1 MVNSETERLLTAAL
15 DIGIT
20 LSDHQTKQLLMYLD
34 LLEKWNHAYNLT
46 AVRSRFEMLGRHLI
60 ESLAIS
66 PFISGSQVV
75 DVGSGAG
82 LPGIPLAIANP
93 AVQYTLLDSNGKKSR
108 FLLEVKRAL
117 SLANVEVE
125 TVRVESWLP
134 TKRFDSVVT
143 RAFADLATTL
153 ASVDHVLS
161 DQGMVYAMKTQ
172 QAQHEI
178 ESLPDTTRQVTA
190 RDINVP
196 CRDWS
201 FRLLAVQ
208 PHAQAPL

>member
-1 MVNSETERLLTAAL
+1 MVNSEAERLLTAAA
-15 DIGIT
+15 DIGID
-20 LSDHQTKQLLMYLD
+20 LSDHQTTQLLAYLG
-34 LLEKWNHAYNLT
+34 LLEKWNNAYNLT
-46 AVRSRFEMLGRHLI
+46 AVRSRSEMLSRHLF

-66 PFISGSQVV
+66 PFISGKQVV
-75 DVGSGAG
+75 DVGTGAG

-93 AVQYTLLDSNGKKSR
+93 AVHYTLIDSNGKKSR

-117 SLANVEVE
+117 MLANVEIE

-153 ASVDHVLS
+153 VRVDHVLT

-178 ESLPDTTRQVTA
+178 ESLADATRQVTA
-190 RDINVP
+190 QNITVP
-196 CRDWS
+196 GRDWS
-201 FRLLAVQ
+201 FQLLAVQ
-208 PHAQAPL
+208 PRAAAL

>member
-15 DIGIT
+15 DIGIA
-20 LSDHQTKQLLMYLD
+20 LSDHQTKQLLRYLD

-46 AVRSRFEMLGRHLI
+46 AVRSRFEMLGRHLV

-117 SLANVEVE
+117 NLANVEVE
-125 TVRVESWLP
+125 TVRVESWVP
-134 TKRFDSVVT
+134 TKQFDSVVT

-153 ASVDHVLS
+153 ARVDHVLS

-190 RDINVP
+190 RKINVP
-196 CRDWS
+196 GRDWA
-201 FRLLAVQ
+201 FQLLAVQ
-208 PHAQAPL
+208 PHAEAPL

>member
-15 DIGIT
+15 DIGIA
-20 LSDHQTKQLLMYLD
+20 LSDHQTKQLLGYLD

-46 AVRSRFEMLGRHLI
+46 AVRSRSEMLGRHLV

-125 TVRVESWLP
+125 TVRVESWAP
-134 TKRFDSVVT
+134 TKLFDSVVT

-153 ASVDHVLS
+153 ARVDHVLS

-190 RDINVP
+190 RNINVP
-196 CRDWS
+196 GRDWS
-201 FRLLAVQ
+201 FQLLAVQ
-208 PHAQAPL
+208 PHAGAPL

>member
-1 MVNSETERLLTAAL
+1 MVNAEAERLLTAAA
-15 DIGIT
+15 DIGID
-20 LSDHQTKQLLMYLD
+20 LSDHQTTQLLSYLD

-46 AVRSRFEMLGRHLI
+46 AVRSRSEMFSRHLV

-66 PFISGSQVV
+66 PFISGKQVV

-117 SLANVEVE
+117 MLANVEIE

-153 ASVDHVLS
+153 VRVDHVLS

-178 ESLPDTTRQVTA
+178 DSLPDATRQVTA
-190 RDINVP
+190 QNINVP
-196 CRDWS
+196 GRDWS
-201 FRLLAVQ
+201 FQLLAVK
-208 PHAQAPL
+208 PRAEAAL

>member
-1 MVNSETERLLTAAL
+1 MVNLEAERLSTAAA
-15 DIGIT
+15 DIGID
-20 LSDHQTKQLLMYLD
+20 LSDHQTTQLLSYLD
-34 LLEKWNHAYNLT
+34 LLEKWNNAYNLT
-46 AVRSRFEMLGRHLI
+46 AVRSRSEMLSRHLV

-66 PFISGSQVV
+66 PFISGKQVV

-93 AVQYTLLDSNGKKSR
+93 AVHYTLLDSNGKKSR
-108 FLLEVKRAL
+108 FLLEVKRTL
-117 SLANVEVE
+117 MLANVEVE

-153 ASVDHVLS
+153 VRVDHVLS

-178 ESLPDTTRQVTA
+178 DALPDATRQVTA
-190 RDINVP
+190 QNINVP
-196 CRDWS
+196 GRDWS
-201 FRLLAVQ
+201 FQLLAVQ
-208 PHAQAPL
+208 SRAEAAL

>member
-1 MVNSETERLLTAAL
+1 MANSETDQLLSAAL
-15 DIGIT
+15 DIGIA
-20 LSDHQTKQLLMYLD
+20 LSDHQTMQLLTYLD

-46 AVRSRFEMLGRHLI
+46 AVRSRSEMLNRHLI

-66 PFISGSQVV
+66 PFISGQKVV
-75 DVGSGAG
+75 DVGTGAG
-82 LPGIPLAIANP
+82 FPGMPLAIANP

-108 FLLEVKRAL
+108 FLWEVKRAL
-117 SLANVEVE
+117 ILTNVEIE

-134 TKRFDSVVT
+134 TKRFDAVVT

-153 ASVDHVLS
+153 VRVDHVLS

-178 ESLPDTTRQVTA
+178 ESLPDATRSVTA
-190 RDINVP
+190 ETINVP
-196 CRDWS
+196 GRDWS
-201 FRLLAVQ
+201 FQLLAVQ
-208 PHAQAPL
+208 PHVEAS

>member
-1 MVNSETERLLTAAL
+1 MVNSETDQLLSAAL
-15 DIGIT
+15 DIGIA
-20 LSDHQTKQLLMYLD
+20 LSDHQTMQLLTYLD
-34 LLEKWNHAYNLT
+34 LLEKWNNAYNLT
-46 AVRSRFEMLGRHLI
+46 AVRSRSEMLSRHLI

-66 PFISGSQVV
+66 PFISGQKVV
-75 DVGSGAG
+75 DVGTGAG
-82 LPGIPLAIANP
+82 FPGMPLAIANP

-117 SLANVEVE
+117 MLTNVEIE

-134 TKRFDSVVT
+134 TKRFDAVVT

-153 ASVDHVLS
+153 VRVDHVLS

-178 ESLPDTTRQVTA
+178 ESLPDATRSVTA
-190 RDINVP
+190 ENINVP
-196 CRDWS
+196 GRDWS
-201 FRLLAVQ
+201 FQLLAVQ
-208 PHAQAPL
+208 PHVEAS

>member
-1 MVNSETERLLTAAL
+1 MVNLEAERLLTAAA
-15 DIGIT
+15 DIGID
-20 LSDHQTKQLLMYLD
+20 LSDHQTTQLLSYLD

-46 AVRSRFEMLGRHLI
+46 AVRSRSEMFSRHLV

-66 PFISGSQVV
+66 PFISGKQVV

-117 SLANVEVE
+117 MLANVEIE

-153 ASVDHVLS
+153 VRVDHVLS

-178 ESLPDTTRQVTA
+178 DSLPDATRQVTA
-190 RDINVP
+190 QNINVP
-196 CRDWS
+196 GRDWS
-201 FRLLAVQ
+201 FQLLAVK
-208 PHAQAPL
+208 PRAEAAL

>member
-1 MVNSETERLLTAAL
+1 MVNSETERLLAAAL

-20 LSDHQTKQLLMYLD
+20 LNDHQLKQLLSYLD

-46 AVRSRFEMLGRHLI
+46 AVRSRFEMLGRHVI

-66 PFISGSQVV
+66 PFITGNQVV

-93 AVQYTLLDSNGKKSR
+93 SVQYTLLDSNGKKSR
-108 FLLEVKRAL
+108 FLSEVKRVL
-117 SLANVEVE
+117 KLANVEIE

-172 QAQHEI
+172 QAQNEI
-178 ESLPDTTRQVTA
+178 ASLPDETRQVTA
-190 RDINVP
+190 RNINVP
-196 CRDWS
+196 GRDWS
-201 FRLLAVQ
+201 FQLLAVL
-208 PHAQAPL
+208 PHVEAPL

>member
-1 MVNSETERLLTAAL
+1 MVNSEAERLLTAAA
-15 DIGIT
+15 DIGID
-20 LSDHQTKQLLMYLD
+20 LSGHQTAQLLSYLD
-34 LLEKWNHAYNLT
+34 LLEKWNNAYNLT
-46 AVRSRFEMLGRHLI
+46 AVRSRSEMLSRHLV

-66 PFISGSQVV
+66 PFISGKQVV
-75 DVGSGAG
+75 DVGTGAG

-93 AVQYTLLDSNGKKSR
+93 AVHYTLLDSNGKKSR

-117 SLANVEVE
+117 ILANVEIE

-153 ASVDHVLS
+153 VRVEHVLT

-178 ESLPDTTRQVTA
+178 ESLPDATRQVTA
-190 RDINVP
+190 QIINVP
-196 CRDWS
+196 GRDWS
-201 FRLLAVQ
+201 FQLLAVQ
-208 PHAQAPL
+208 PRAEAAL

>member
-1 MVNSETERLLTAAL
+1 MVNLEAERLSTAAA
-15 DIGIT
+15 DIGID
-20 LSDHQTKQLLMYLD
+20 LSDHQTTQLLSYLD
-34 LLEKWNHAYNLT
+34 LLEKWNNAYNLT
-46 AVRSRFEMLGRHLI
+46 AVRSRSEMLSRHLV

-66 PFISGSQVV
+66 PFISGKQVV

-93 AVQYTLLDSNGKKSR
+93 AVHYTLLDSNGKKSR

-117 SLANVEVE
+117 MLANVEVE

-153 ASVDHVLS
+153 VRVDHVLS

-178 ESLPDTTRQVTA
+178 DSLPDATRQVTA
-190 RDINVP
+190 QNINVP
-196 CRDWS
+196 GREWS
-201 FRLLAVQ
+201 FQLLAVQ
-208 PHAQAPL
+208 PRAEAAL

>member
-1 MVNSETERLLTAAL
+1 MVNSEAERLLTAAA
-15 DIGIT
+15 DIGID
-20 LSDHQTKQLLMYLD
+20 LSDHQTAQLLSYLD
-34 LLEKWNHAYNLT
+34 LLEKWNNAYNLT
-46 AVRSRFEMLGRHLI
+46 AVRSRSEMLSRHLV

-66 PFISGSQVV
+66 PFISGKQVV
-75 DVGSGAG
+75 DVGTGAG

-117 SLANVEVE
+117 MLANVEIE

-134 TKRFDSVVT
+134 AKRFDSVVT

-153 ASVDHVLS
+153 VRVDHVLS

-178 ESLPDTTRQVTA
+178 DSLPDATRQVTA
-190 RDINVP
+190 QNITVP
-196 CRDWS
+196 GRDWS
-201 FRLLAVQ
+201 FQLLAVQ
-208 PHAQAPL
+208 PRAEAAL

>member
-196 CRDWS
+196 GRDWS

>member
-1 MVNSETERLLTAAL
+1 MANSETDRLLTAAL
-15 DIGIT
+15 DIGIA
-20 LSDHQTKQLLMYLD
+20 LSDRQTMQLLTYLD

-46 AVRSRFEMLGRHLI
+46 AVRSRSEMLSRHLI

-66 PFISGSQVV
+66 PFISGKKVV
-75 DVGSGAG
+75 DVGTGAG
-82 LPGIPLAIANP
+82 LPGMPLAIANP

-108 FLLEVKRAL
+108 FLSEVKRAL
-117 SLANVEVE
+117 MLTNVEIE

-153 ASVDHVLS
+153 VRVDHVLS

-178 ESLPDTTRQVTA
+178 ESLPDATRSVTA
-190 RDINVP
+190 ETINVP
-196 CRDWS
+196 GRDWS
-201 FRLLAVQ
+201 FQLLAVQ
-208 PHAQAPL
+208 PHVEAS

>member
-1 MVNSETERLLTAAL
+1 MVNSETERLQTAVL

-20 LSDHQTKQLLMYLD
+20 LSDHQTTQLLTYLD
-34 LLEKWNHAYNLT
+34 LLEKWNDAYNLT
-46 AVRSRFEMLGRHLI
+46 AVRSRSEMLSRHLI

-66 PFISGSQVV
+66 PFISGKQVV
-75 DVGSGAG
+75 DVGTGAG

-93 AVQYTLLDSNGKKSR
+93 TVSYTLLDSNGKKSR

-117 SLANVEVE
+117 MLANIEIE
-125 TVRVESWLP
+125 TVRVESWVP
-134 TKRFDSVVT
+134 KKRFDSVVT

-153 ASVDHVLS
+153 VRVDHVLS

-178 ESLPDTTRQVTA
+178 ESLPDATRAVTA
-190 RDINVP
+190 QNIKVP
-196 CRDWS
+196 GRDWS
-201 FRLLAVQ
+201 FELLAVQ
-208 PHAQAPL
+208 PRVEATL

>member
-15 DIGIT
+15 DIGIA
-20 LSDHQTKQLLMYLD
+20 LSDHQTKQLLGYLD

-46 AVRSRFEMLGRHLI
+46 AVRSRFEMLGRHLV

-117 SLANVEVE
+117 NLANVEVE
-125 TVRVESWLP
+125 TVRVESWVP
-134 TKRFDSVVT
+134 TKQFDSVVT

-153 ASVDHVLS
+153 ARVDHVLS
-161 DQGMVYAMKTQ
+161 DQGMVYAMKTE

-178 ESLPDTTRQVTA
+178 DALPDATRQVTA
-190 RDINVP
+190 QNINVP
-196 CRDWS
+196 GRDWP
-201 FRLLAVQ
+201 FQLLAVQ
-208 PHAQAPL
+208 PRVEAAL

>member
-1 MVNSETERLLTAAL
+1 MVNLEAERLSTAAA
-15 DIGIT
+15 DIGID
-20 LSDHQTKQLLMYLD
+20 LSDHQTTQLLSYLD
-34 LLEKWNHAYNLT
+34 LLEKWNNAYNLT
-46 AVRSRFEMLGRHLI
+46 AVRSRSEMLSRHLV

-66 PFISGSQVV
+66 PFISGKQVV

-93 AVQYTLLDSNGKKSR
+93 AVHYTLLDSNGKKSR

-117 SLANVEVE
+117 MLANVEVE

-134 TKRFDSVVT
+134 KKRFDSVVT

-153 ASVDHVLS
+153 VRVDHVLS

-178 ESLPDTTRQVTA
+178 DSLPDATRQVTA
-190 RDINVP
+190 QNINVP
-196 CRDWS
+196 GRDWS
-201 FRLLAVQ
+201 FQLLAVQ
-208 PHAQAPL
+208 PRAEAAL

>member
-15 DIGIT
+15 DIGIA
-20 LSDHQTKQLLMYLD
+20 LSDHQTKQLLGYLD

-46 AVRSRFEMLGRHLI
+46 AVRSRFEMLGRHLV

-82 LPGIPLAIANP
+82 IPGIPLAIANP

-117 SLANVEVE
+117 NLANVEVE
-125 TVRVESWLP
+125 TVRVESWVP
-134 TKRFDSVVT
+134 TKQFDSVVT

-153 ASVDHVLS
+153 ARVDHVLS

-190 RDINVP
+190 RNINVP
-196 CRDWS
+196 GRDWS
-201 FRLLAVQ
+201 FQLLAVQ
-208 PHAQAPL
+208 PHAEAPL

>member
-1 MVNSETERLLTAAL
+1 MVNSEAERLLTAAA
-15 DIGIT
+15 DIGID
-20 LSDHQTKQLLMYLD
+20 LSDHQTTQLLSYLG
-34 LLEKWNHAYNLT
+34 LLEKWNKAYNLT
-46 AVRSRFEMLGRHLI
+46 AVRSRSEMLSRHLV

-66 PFISGSQVV
+66 PFISGKQVV
-75 DVGSGAG
+75 DVGTGAG

-93 AVQYTLLDSNGKKSR
+93 AVHYTLIDSNGKKSR

-117 SLANVEVE
+117 MLANVEIE

-153 ASVDHVLS
+153 VRVDHVLT
-161 DQGMVYAMKTQ
+161 DQGMVYAMKTR

-178 ESLPDTTRQVTA
+178 ESLPDATRQVTA
-190 RDINVP
+190 QNITVP
-196 CRDWS
+196 GRDWS
-201 FRLLAVQ
+201 FQLLAVQ
-208 PHAQAPL
+208 PRAEAAL

>member
-15 DIGIT
+15 DIGIA
-20 LSDHQTKQLLMYLD
+20 LSDHQTKQLLGYLD

-46 AVRSRFEMLGRHLI
+46 AVRSRSEMLGRHLV

-125 TVRVESWLP
+125 TVRVESWAP
-134 TKRFDSVVT
+134 TKLFDSVVT

-153 ASVDHVLS
+153 ARVDHVLS

-190 RDINVP
+190 RNINVP
-196 CRDWS
+196 GRDWS
-201 FRLLAVQ
+201 FQLLAVQ
-208 PHAQAPL
+208 PHAEAPL

>member
-1 MVNSETERLLTAAL
+1 M
-15 DIGIT
+15 
-20 LSDHQTKQLLMYLD
+20 LS
-34 LLEKWNHAYNLT
+34 
-46 AVRSRFEMLGRHLI
+46 RHLV

-66 PFISGSQVV
+66 PFISGKQVV
-75 DVGSGAG
+75 DVGTGAG

-93 AVQYTLLDSNGKKSR
+93 AVHYTLLDSNGKKSR

-117 SLANVEVE
+117 ILANVEIE

-153 ASVDHVLS
+153 VRVEHVLTE
-161 DQGMVYAMKTQ
+161 QGMVYAMKTQ

-178 ESLPDTTRQVTA
+178 ESLPDATRQVTTQI
-190 RDINVP
+190 INVP
-196 CRDWS
+196 GRDWS
-201 FRLLAVQ
+201 FQLLAVQ
-208 PHAQAPL
+208 PRAEAAL

>member
-1 MVNSETERLLTAAL
+1 MVNSEAERLLTAAA
-15 DIGIT
+15 DIVID
-20 LSDHQTKQLLMYLD
+20 LSDHQTAQLLSYLD
-34 LLEKWNHAYNLT
+34 LLEKWNNAYNLT
-46 AVRSRFEMLGRHLI
+46 AVRSRSEMLSRHLV

-66 PFISGSQVV
+66 PFISGKQVV
-75 DVGSGAG
+75 DVGTGAG

-93 AVQYTLLDSNGKKSR
+93 AVHYTLLDSNGKKSR

-117 SLANVEVE
+117 MLSNVEIE

-153 ASVDHVLS
+153 VRVDHVLT

-178 ESLPDTTRQVTA
+178 ESLADATRQVTA
-190 RDINVP
+190 QSITVP
-196 CRDWS
+196 GRDWS
-201 FRLLAVQ
+201 FQLLAVQ
-208 PHAQAPL
+208 PRAAAL

>member
-1 MVNSETERLLTAAL
+1 MVNAEAERLLTAAA
-15 DIGIT
+15 DIGID
-20 LSDHQTKQLLMYLD
+20 LSGHQTTQLLSYLD

-46 AVRSRFEMLGRHLI
+46 AVRSRSEMFSRHLV

-66 PFISGSQVV
+66 PFISGKQVV

-117 SLANVEVE
+117 MLANVEIE

-153 ASVDHVLS
+153 VRVDHVLS

-178 ESLPDTTRQVTA
+178 DSLPDATRQVTA
-190 RDINVP
+190 QKINVP
-196 CRDWS
+196 GRDWS
-201 FRLLAVQ
+201 FQLLAVK
-208 PHAQAPL
+208 PRAEATL

>member
-1 MVNSETERLLTAAL
+1 MVNSEAERLLTAAA
-15 DIGIT
+15 DIGID
-20 LSDHQTKQLLMYLD
+20 LSDHQTAQLLSYLD
-34 LLEKWNHAYNLT
+34 LLEKWNNAYNLT
-46 AVRSRFEMLGRHLI
+46 AVRSRSEMLSRHLV

-66 PFISGSQVV
+66 PFISGKQVV
-75 DVGSGAG
+75 DVGTGAG

-93 AVQYTLLDSNGKKSR
+93 AVHYTLLDSNGKKSR

-117 SLANVEVE
+117 MLSNVEIE

-153 ASVDHVLS
+153 VRVDHVLT

-178 ESLPDTTRQVTA
+178 ESLADATRQVTA
-190 RDINVP
+190 QRHH
-196 CRDWS
+196 CAR
-201 FRLLAVQ
+201 A
-208 PHAQAPL
+208 